1 MVQIETN
8 NSILV
13 KFVTYNNDNEKQTI
27 CSYYTTAIDETLKMF
42 ITAKN
47 HEIDCCFNENSAVV
61 EEKYLHDYHIIED
74 VYLGLGSNEDV
85 PVIEV
90 VVI

>member
-13 KFVTYNNDNEKQTI
+13 KFVTYNNDEKHTI
-27 CSYYTTAIDETLKMF
+27 CMYHTTAIDETLKMF
-42 ITAKN
+42 ITAKD
-47 HEIDCCFNENSAVV
+47 HAIDCFFNENSLVV
-61 EEKYLHDYHIIED
+61 EEKYLHDSCIIED
-74 VYLGLGSNEDV
+74 VYLGLGSNEDI